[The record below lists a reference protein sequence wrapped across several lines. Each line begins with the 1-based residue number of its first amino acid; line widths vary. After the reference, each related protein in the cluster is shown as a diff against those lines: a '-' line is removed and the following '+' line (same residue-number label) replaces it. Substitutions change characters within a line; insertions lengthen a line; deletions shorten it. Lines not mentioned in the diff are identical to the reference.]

1 MLSGTHLWPPE
12 KEDVSVIYVTIIRGF
27 YFNLFRQL
35 LWLRFFEKSLSDMEI
50 LLSFPNE
57 MIARTI
63 AASGTGWGLSPA
75 EQYSSGVSGV
85 KQP

>member
-1 MLSGTHLWPPE
+1 
-12 KEDVSVIYVTIIRGF
+12 
-27 YFNLFRQL
+27 
-35 LWLRFFEKSLSDMEI
+35 
-50 LLSFPNE
+50 